1 MNVQM
6 QKNRTQKP
14 NKFVFTDRSFDAVT
28 GTLTL
33 GFSYPD
39 ICDFEEKI
47 ILGTSNHKLSDAEQ
61 TALENAFRALHL
73 AAGVSYYKAYIPE
86 QIEIANGGALDDD
99 TADFFEDL
107 YFNGLGE
114 FAFRNQVKL
123 KNKIKFPRGG
133 KAVIAGNVTP
143 SNKALVPVGGGK
155 DSLVTVEAL
164 RKSGHDITLCS
175 VNRPGPIAACM
186 DASGL
191 DSISFER
198 KIDKRLLEL
207 NDNGALNGHVPITAI
222 VSFILVAAG
231 IWHGFDGI
239 AFSNERS
246 ANEGNTEWEGRIVN
260 HQFSKSLEF
269 ENALSA
275 FIKTH
280 IAGGIDCFSF
290 LRPLSELHIAK
301 LFSNETRYDH
311 VFTSCNKSYRIVDAM
326 VDKRWCCDCPK
337 CRFVY
342 LVLAPFMD
350 KERLLNIFGNDM
362 LDDAS
367 QIDGFRELLGLKGHK
382 PWECVGEILESG
394 AAFNAIADRDE
405 WANTAV
411 IKSLAGEMRAGGDEL
426 TSAFKAALKPD
437 PATNIP
443 ARFKGAFDD
452 WAS

>member
-1 MNVQM
+1 MNAQ
-6 QKNRTQKP
+6 TPKP
-14 NKFVFTDRSFDAVT
+14 SKFVFTSRSFDAAT
-28 GTLTL
+28 GTLVL

-47 ILGTSNHKLSDAEQ
+47 ILGCSKHKLSGDEQ
-61 TALENAFRALHL
+61 TALENAFQALHL
-73 AAGVSYYKAYIPE
+73 AAGVSYYKAYTPE
-86 QIEIANGGALDDD
+86 LIEIAGGALDDG

-133 KAVIAGNVTP
+133 KIPTAGNIP
-143 SNKALVPVGGGK
+143 SSGKTLVPVGGGK
-155 DSLVTVEAL
+155 DSLVSVEAL
-164 RKSGHDITLCS
+164 RKSGADITLCS

-191 DSISFER
+191 DAISFER
-198 KIDKRLLEL
+198 KIDKQLLEL
-207 NDNGALNGHVPITAI
+207 NSQGALNGHVPITAI

-260 HQFSKSLEF
+260 HQFSKSHGF
-269 ENALSA
+269 EVALST
-275 FIKTH
+275 FIKTR
-280 IAGGIDCFSF
+280 IASGIDCFSF

-301 LFSNETRYDH
+301 LFATESRYDG
-311 VFTSCNKSYRIVDAM
+311 VFTSCNKSYRIEGAM

-350 KERLLNIFGNDM
+350 KARLVSIFGHDM

-394 AAFNAIADRDE
+394 AAFNAIAGRDE
-405 WANTAV
+405 WAGTAV
-411 IKSLAGEMRAGGDEL
+411 IKSLANEMRAGGDEL

-452 WAS
+452 ATG